1 MGFAA
6 DQQHSLVQR
15 GQVQALHAYCFEIDL
30 IAKPIANPSEDRG
43 ASKVLKL
50 ARQGLPG

>member
-6 DQQHSLVQR
+6 DQQHLLVQR

-30 IAKPIANPSEDRG
+30 IVEPIANPLG
-43 ASKVLKL
+43 
-50 ARQGLPG
+50 G